1 MKTIVIVGVLSA
13 SVALQSSLLGLRVG
27 GNLAVNLVLV
37 AVVFLGL
44 LYGPVT
50 GMLAGTVGGLAQ
62 DTIAGGIIGIG
73 GLSKTLVG
81 FLVGVLGAQFNLT
94 STVPRL
100 VMFVAATFAH
110 ELVFALLHAIVDRKA
125 IALKLSVTLVQALV
139 NGLVGVAAFLVVEKG
154 PEAAQRRRSSRASY
168 SKRRI

>member
-13 SVALQSSLLGLRVG
+13 SVALQSSLLGLRAG

-37 AVVFLGL
+37 AVVFLAL
-44 LYGPVT
+44 VYGPVT

-81 FLVGVLGAQFNLT
+81 FLVGVLGAQFNLS

-100 VMFVAATFAH
+100 VMFAAATFVH
-110 ELVFALLHAIVDRKA
+110 ELMFHGLQAIVGRPFALKWSAM
-125 IALKLSVTLVQALV
+125 LVQSLV
-139 NGLVGVAAFLVVEKG
+139 NALIGVTMFLLAEQG
-154 PEAAQRRRSSRASY
+154 PGALQRRRMRRASLA
-168 SKRRI
+168 KRRF